1 MVTHV
6 VVIFGQPD
14 FVNIYQNLS
23 KWVSELLKEELW
35 GLIELLF
42 GTKNELLMTEIILW
56 EKKNKCRTWIQRVKV
71 QAPHDVTQIVYRSSS
86 VLYLSKSAEFL
97 FKASMSF
104 CNGMPESVMQK
115 RLLPTFSLFFVSC
128 RSPSCSSL
136 L

>member
-71 QAPHDVTQIVYRSSS
+71 HAPHDVTQIVYRSSS
-86 VLYLSKSAEFL
+86 VLYTLPLQIGRIPFQ
-97 FKASMSF
+97 
-104 CNGMPESVMQK
+104 SVDVI
-115 RLLPTFSLFFVSC
+115 L
-128 RSPSCSSL
+128 
-136 L
+136 